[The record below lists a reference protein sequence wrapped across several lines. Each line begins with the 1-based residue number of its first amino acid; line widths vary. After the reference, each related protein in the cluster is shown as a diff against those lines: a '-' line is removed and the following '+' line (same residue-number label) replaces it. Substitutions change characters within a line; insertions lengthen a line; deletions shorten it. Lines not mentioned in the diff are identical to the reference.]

1 MAFGHG
7 GIFNALTGKVFR
19 NCEIARYA
27 WPCAPSLQTVSASM
41 PAAVAGRACCGRAS
55 LLRVVEWQAFELPAA
70 SATELEGRGP
80 ERLHTHPAKAQA
92 LAEAK
97 TNPFNK
103 HPQNQGPSRH
113 ADTRHTPKSKF

>member
-27 WPCAPSLQTVSASM
+27 WPCAPSPQTVSASY
-41 PAAVAGRACCGRAS
+41 ASCCGRAS
-55 LLRVVEWQAFELPAA
+55 LLRGVEWQAFELPAA

-92 LAEAK
+92 LAETK

-103 HPQNQGPSRH
+103 HP
-113 ADTRHTPKSKF
+113 